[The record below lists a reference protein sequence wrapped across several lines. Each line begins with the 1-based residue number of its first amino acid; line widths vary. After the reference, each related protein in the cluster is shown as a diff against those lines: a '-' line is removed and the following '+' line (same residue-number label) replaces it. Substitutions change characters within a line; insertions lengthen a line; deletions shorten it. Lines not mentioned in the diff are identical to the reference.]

1 MNQRRPRKRRAL
13 GAGLAVVLLALFM
26 LAPGMAIA
34 ESESD
39 SATVDESAPARSSV
53 MERGRKASPAERAE
67 MRERLRDRMRDATP
81 RQRRRIE
88 RRMRRLARA
97 LPDFTPIERLIL
109 LRAAADLPREEQD
122 VLRRRIAGIDD
133 LEADARAVWIADLTK
148 MIQGVEGEGERRE
161 RNRDRWKGMTA
172 AEKEEY
178 RAQLKRLRKMSPED
192 RRALFDEME
201 KSQKR

>member
-53 MERGRKASPAERAE
+53 MERWRKASPAERAE

-109 LRAAADLPREEQD
+109 LRAAA
-122 VLRRRIAGIDD
+122 VLRVHVLELSAIIAHVPDMVGIVFIHQVV
-133 LEADARAVWIADLTK
+133 LTIHNSADAHPEQHTTHRHVRLTMGITRSEEARVGK
-148 MIQGVEGEGERRE
+148 ERE
-161 RNRDRWKGMTA
+161 VGG
-172 AEKEEY
+172 
-178 RAQLKRLRKMSPED
+178 
-192 RRALFDEME
+192 
-201 KSQKR
+201 